1 MGVKDTLLPEGLYL
15 VSYIRTRPQEKYLSV
30 FRLVSEDGTRT
41 EVKKMNRDSALSGFK
56 LTTRQ
61 LAISGMLGAIAIIL
75 GVTRLGF
82 IPVPTPAGHATI
94 MHIPAILGGI
104 LEGPIVGALVGLIF
118 GVYSFLNAT
127 NPIFAD
133 PLIAILPR
141 IFIGIVAYYSYKYLW
156 KNSAIAAALGTL
168 TNTIGVLG
176 LATLRGY
183 LPVKVSA
190 SIAVLHGTPEV
201 IVAILLVF
209 ILVKALKRAGY

>member
-1 MGVKDTLLPEGLYL
+1 
-15 VSYIRTRPQEKYLSV
+15 
-30 FRLVSEDGTRT
+30 
-41 EVKKMNRDSALSGFK
+41 MNSNSTPFSFK

-61 LAISGMLGAIAIIL
+61 MAISGMLGAIAIIL

-104 LEGPIVGALVGLIF
+104 LEGPVVGAMTGLIF
-118 GVYSFLNAT
+118 GLYSFLNAT

-141 IFIGIVAYYSYKYLW
+141 IFIGVTAYYSYKYLRE
-156 KNSAIAAALGTL
+156 STVVAATVGTL

-183 LPVKVSA
+183 LPVKA
-190 SIAVLHGTPEV
+190 SITVALVHGLPEV
-201 IVAILLVF
+201 VVAILLVT
-209 ILVKALKRAGY
+209 ILVKALKKLGY

>member
-1 MGVKDTLLPEGLYL
+1 M
-15 VSYIRTRPQEKYLSV
+15 V

-41 EVKKMNRDSALSGFK
+41 EVKKVNSNPTASSFK

-61 LAISGMLGAIAIIL
+61 MAISGMLGAIAIIL
-75 GVTRLGF
+75 GATRLGF

-104 LEGPIVGALVGLIF
+104 LEGPVVGALTGLIF
-118 GVYSFLNAT
+118 GLYSFLNAT

-141 IFIGIVAYYSYKYLW
+141 IFIGVTAYYSYKYLRE
-156 KNSAIAAALGTL
+156 STVVAATVGTL

-183 LPVKVSA
+183 LPVKA
-190 SIAVLHGTPEV
+190 STTIALVHGTPEV
-201 IVAILLVF
+201 VVAILLVT
-209 ILVKALKRAGY
+209 ILVKALKKLGY

>member
-1 MGVKDTLLPEGLYL
+1 MYSNSTPF
-15 VSYIRTRPQEKYLSV
+15 S
-30 FRLVSEDGTRT
+30 
-41 EVKKMNRDSALSGFK
+41 FK

-61 LAISGMLGAIAIIL
+61 MAISGMLGAIAIIL

-104 LEGPIVGALVGLIF
+104 LEGPVVGAMTGLIF
-118 GVYSFLNAT
+118 GLYSFLNAT

-141 IFIGIVAYYSYKYLW
+141 IFIGVTAYYSYKYLRE
-156 KNSAIAAALGTL
+156 STVVAATVGTL

-183 LPVKVSA
+183 LPVKA
-190 SIAVLHGTPEV
+190 STTVALVHGTPEV
-201 IVAILLVF
+201 VVAILLVT
-209 ILVKALKRAGY
+209 ILVKALKKLGY

>member
-1 MGVKDTLLPEGLYL
+1 
-15 VSYIRTRPQEKYLSV
+15 
-30 FRLVSEDGTRT
+30 
-41 EVKKMNRDSALSGFK
+41 MNNTSTTPTTPIFK

-61 LAISGMLGAIAIIL
+61 MAISGMLGAIAIIL

-104 LEGPIVGALVGLIF
+104 LEGPIVGALTGLIF

-141 IFIGIVAYYSYKYLW
+141 IFIGVTAYYAYKYIGKSSIL
-156 KNSAIAAALGTL
+156 AAAIGTL

-176 LATLRGY
+176 LATIRGY
-183 LPVKVSA
+183 LPLKA
-190 SIAVLHGTPEV
+190 STTIALVHGIPEV
-201 IVAILLVF
+201 IVAILLVT
-209 ILVKALKRAGY
+209 ILVKALKKLGY

>member
-1 MGVKDTLLPEGLYL
+1 
-15 VSYIRTRPQEKYLSV
+15 
-30 FRLVSEDGTRT
+30 
-41 EVKKMNRDSALSGFK
+41 MNKTSITPLFK

-61 LAISGMLGAIAIIL
+61 MAISGMLGAIAILL

-104 LEGPIVGALVGLIF
+104 LEGPVVGALTGLIF
-118 GVYSFLNAT
+118 GIYSFTNAT

-141 IFIGIVAYYSYKYLW
+141 IFIGVTSYYAYKYFRKSTIL
-156 KNSAIAAALGTL
+156 AAVVGTL
-168 TNTIGVLG
+168 TNTVGVLG

-183 LPVKVSA
+183 LPAKVSLT
-190 SIAVLHGTPEV
+190 VGFVHGTPEV
-201 IVAILLVF
+201 IVAALLITV
-209 ILVKALKRAGY
+209 LVKALKKLGY

>member
-1 MGVKDTLLPEGLYL
+1 
-15 VSYIRTRPQEKYLSV
+15 
-30 FRLVSEDGTRT
+30 
-41 EVKKMNRDSALSGFK
+41 MNRDSASSGFK
-56 LTTRQ
+56 ITTRQ

-141 IFIGIVAYYSYKYLW
+141 IFIGVAAYYSYKYFW
-156 KNSAIAAALGTL
+156 KNSAIAAVLGTL

-190 SIAVLHGTPEV
+190 TIAVVHGTPEV
-201 IVAILLVF
+201 VVAILLVF